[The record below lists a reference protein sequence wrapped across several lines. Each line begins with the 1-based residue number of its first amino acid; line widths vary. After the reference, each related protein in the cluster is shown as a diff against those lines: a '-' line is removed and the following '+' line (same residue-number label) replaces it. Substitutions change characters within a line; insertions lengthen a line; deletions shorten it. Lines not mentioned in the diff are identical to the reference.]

1 MLFCRCPRR
10 FLRELLLNACAA
22 GGLAGSAA
30 FAADI
35 SLSAPG
41 ADETLRDTLVAASSV
56 VEADARGQEG
66 VQELL
71 AAALA
76 DYRTMVQVL
85 YDAGHFS
92 PVVNIRLDGRE
103 AASIQPLNP
112 PSSIAEIEIADDGIV
127 GLQAQL
133 DALSGDGFH
142 LVVEE
147 AGDDAAPDGAVFE
160 IELLGPDHPGI
171 VRDISHCLAE
181 RGVSVEDMDTDIRE
195 APHAGGTLFHAHARL
210 RAPAGLS
217 DDDLRDSLEILAET
231 LMVDITVG
239 KIL

>member
-1 MLFCRCPRR
+1 M
-10 FLRELLLNACAA
+10 AH
-22 GGLAGSAA
+22 
-30 FAADI
+30 
-35 SLSAPG
+35 
-41 ADETLRDTLVAASSV
+41 
-56 VEADARGQEG
+56 
-66 VQELL
+66 L
-71 AAALA
+71 AAKF
-76 DYRTMVQVL
+76 
-85 YDAGHFS
+85 AG
-92 PVVNIRLDGRE
+92 
-103 AASIQPLNP
+103 
-112 PSSIAEIEIADDGIV
+112 IAEIEIEDDGIA

-133 DALSGDGFH
+133 DDLSSDGFH

-181 RGVSVEDMDTDIRE
+181 RGVSVEDMETDIRD

-217 DDDLRDSLEILAET
+217 DDDLRDSLEILAGT

>member
-1 MLFCRCPRR
+1 MAKRLILTFIADDQPG
-10 FLRELLLNACAA
+10 LVEHLAKSVADA
-22 GGLAGSAA
+22 GGNWLDSRMAH
-30 FAADI
+30 
-35 SLSAPG
+35 
-41 ADETLRDTLVAASSV
+41 
-56 VEADARGQEG
+56 
-66 VQELL
+66 L
-71 AAALA
+71 AAKF
-76 DYRTMVQVL
+76 
-85 YDAGHFS
+85 AG
-92 PVVNIRLDGRE
+92 
-103 AASIQPLNP
+103 
-112 PSSIAEIEIADDGIV
+112 IAEIEIEDDGIA

-133 DALSGDGFH
+133 DDLSSDGFH

-147 AGDDAAPDGAVFE
+147 TGDDAAPDGAVFE

-181 RGVSVEDMDTDIRE
+181 RGVSVEDMETDIRD

-217 DDDLRDSLEILAET
+217 DDDLRDSLEILAGT